1 MIHEVI
7 IVGSGP
13 TGIAAALGFVEN
25 GIKPLIL
32 DVGHQPGN
40 DKPVNC
46 NFYDY
51 RKSHDSF
58 DLMIGKNYDGLSNVM
73 NKKNL
78 PPKLTSP
85 HMQFVIKDAE
95 KMSPV
100 NEKGFHVIQS
110 FAMGGLANAWGAGL
124 YRCIDDEL
132 INLPVQ
138 ASELS
143 PYYDKLTKE
152 IGISGDDDDLT
163 PFFDSTES
171 LLPPL
176 KLSIKSKRLFFR
188 YQKKRK
194 KLNAQ
199 GIYLGRPRLG
209 VLSEDYQNRSKYE
222 YYNVETW
229 LPNLPYIYTPS
240 FTLQRLLK
248 EDKIIYH
255 KSVLV
260 KCWSRAGNYLTVHAV
275 NINDRTNISFEC
287 RRLVLAAGTINTAK
301 ITLNS
306 KKDFKIKLP
315 LLDNPLIQIPL
326 IFPSFIG
333 RKFET
338 EAFGLTNLNIIL
350 NFKKYNMRLQ
360 GSIIELTSSARAV
373 FYDKFPLSSKANLSL
388 INVLSSSILV
398 LFLYFP
404 SSKENSGYL
413 MLKPDSKLEVH
424 SIPYKINKSIIK
436 KIIRTFI
443 SMGIL
448 TNHRLVRYSTP
459 GYAIHYA
466 GTMPMVKNPA
476 QDYQCNEWG
485 EMHKE
490 RGVYVVDGSLFSY
503 LPAKN
508 ISFTLMANSMRIA
521 DNISKKIKRQ

>member
-7 IVGSGP
+7 IIGSGP

-58 DLMIGKNYDGLSNVM
+58 DLMIGKNYDGLSNVIS
-73 NKKNL
+73 KKTL

-95 KMSPV
+95 RMSPI
-100 NEKGFHVIQS
+100 NENGFHVIQS

-132 INLPVQ
+132 INLPLQ

-143 PYYDKLTKE
+143 PYYDKLSKE

-163 PFFDSTES
+163 PFFDSTEN

-176 KLSIKSKRLFFR
+176 KLSEKSEKLFIRF
-188 YQKKRK
+188 QKNKK
-194 KLNAQ
+194 KLHAS

-209 VLSEDYQNRSKYE
+209 VLSENYHNRSKYE
-222 YYNVETW
+222 HHNVETW

-255 KSVLV
+255 RSVLV
-260 KCWSRAGNYLTVHAV
+260 KCWSRADNYLIVQAI
-275 NINDRTNISFEC
+275 NINDKTNISFKC
-287 RRLVLAAGTINTAK
+287 RNLVLAAGTINSAK
-301 ITLNS
+301 IVLNS
-306 KKDFKIKLP
+306 KKDFKTRLP
-315 LLDNPLIQIPL
+315 LIDNPLIQVPL

-338 EAFGLTNLNIIL
+338 EAFGLTNLNIIFNL
-350 NFKKYNMRLQ
+350 KKYKMRLQ
-360 GSIIELTSSARAV
+360 GSIIELTSPSRAMFYEMFPFSAK
-373 FYDKFPLSSKANLSL
+373 DNLLLMRIFSPSVL
-388 INVLSSSILV
+388 I

-404 SSKENSGYL
+404 ASIDNSGFL
-413 MLKPDSKLEVH
+413 MLSPDGKLEIFGR
-424 SIPYKINKSIIK
+424 SYSINKKIIR

-443 SMGIL
+443 SLGAFTSSL
-448 TNHRLVRYSTP
+448 LVKYLPR
-459 GYAIHYA
+459 GHAVHYA

-476 QDYQCNEWG
+476 HDYQCNEWG
-485 EMHKE
+485 EVHKE

-521 DNISKKIKRQ
+521 DNISKKIKRL

>member
-7 IVGSGP
+7 IIGSGP
-13 TGIAAALGFVEN
+13 TGIAAALSFVEN
-25 GIKPLIL
+25 GITPLIL
-32 DVGHQPGN
+32 DVGYQPGN
-40 DKPVNC
+40 DNPVNC

-58 DLMIGKNYDGLSNVM
+58 DLMIGKNYDGLSNVIS
-73 NKKNL
+73 KKTL

-85 HMQFVIKDAE
+85 YMQFVIKDAE

-100 NEKGFHVIQS
+100 NEKGFHIIQS

-152 IGISGDDDDLT
+152 IGISGDNDDLT
-163 PFFDSTES
+163 SNFGSTES

-176 KLSIKSKRLFFR
+176 TLSYKSKKLFSK
-188 YQKKRK
+188 YQKNKK
-194 KLNAQ
+194 KLHAR
-199 GIYLGRPRLG
+199 GIYMGRPRLG
-209 VLSEDYQNRSKYE
+209 VLSQNYHERTSHKYQNLE
-222 YYNVETW
+222 LW
-229 LPNLPYIYTPS
+229 LPDLPSIYNPS
-240 FTLQRLLK
+240 FTLQRLIK
-248 EDKIIYH
+248 ENKVHYH

-260 KCWSRAGNYLTVHAV
+260 KCWSRAGNHLVVHAE
-275 NINDRTNISFEC
+275 NINNSSGFSFTC
-287 RRLVLAAGTINTAK
+287 KRLVLAAGTINSAK
-301 ITLNS
+301 IVLNS
-306 KKDFKIKLP
+306 KKDFKTRLP
-315 LLDNPLIQIPL
+315 LIDNPLIQVPL
-326 IFPSFIG
+326 IFPTFIG
-333 RKFET
+333 SKLET
-338 EAFGLTNLNIIL
+338 DAFGLTNLNIIFD
-350 NFKKYNMRLQ
+350 FKKHNLRLH
-360 GSIIELTSSARAV
+360 GSIVELTSPARAV
-373 FYDKFPLSSKANLSL
+373 FYEKFPLSSKDNLLLMKL
-388 INVLSSSILV
+388 ISSSFLV
-398 LFLYFP
+398 LLLYFP
-404 SSKENSGYL
+404 SSKENSGCIT
-413 MLKPDSKLEVH
+413 LKPDGKLEAY
-424 SIPYKINKSIIK
+424 SPPYKVNKSIIK
-436 KIIRTFI
+436 KIIRSFI

-448 TNHRLVRYSTP
+448 TNHRLIRYSSP
-459 GYAIHYA
+459 GYAVHYA

-476 QDYQCNEWG
+476 QDYQCNKWG
-485 EMHKE
+485 EVHKE